1 MDHWLTLEN
10 RLKSDN
16 WCDEQAYRDN
26 WNKEKNIYNYYISRE
41 KKQAN
46 TSYIVQS
53 SAPKECC
60 GNWNSRALWY
70 SLLKFGKWVIAK
82 DIKKYTGF
90 EINFLINKE
99 PTGN

>member
-16 WCDEQAYRDN
+16 WCDEQASRDN

-41 KKQAN
+41 KKTNKHQLYCTIIDTKRVLWQLKLEGFVIFFIKIRKMIN
-46 TSYIVQS
+46 SKRY
-53 SAPKECC
+53 KEIH
-60 GNWNSRALWY
+60 R
-70 SLLKFGKWVIAK
+70 V
-82 DIKKYTGF
+82 